1 MDKIDYKSRL
11 KQLRDPDRGKDFI
24 EKFGKDTYNK
34 FYNYYSTKVFIEDN
48 GLDQDTFAPSY
59 RYIDDLIT
67 NYASYVK
74 QYGKKGYNTYYSLVW
89 ENVKPEVDTLQ
100 KAAKIKSGGYFSAD
114 ILNQATDL
122 GNMYKYTDDDEDRIR
137 QKLGLV
143 PKAFDSAAKK
153 IVKQA
158 AEIRKQLAASDPNA
172 TEQSLL
178 DKFSPSSGWDFL
190 DDKPVTEKDV
200 RDAISVILRQNA
212 VSQYGDIYAGGR
224 ARRASNVPDRTGGM
238 PTIKDNI
245 NRAQQQAE
253 EVIGQIYDTRS
264 GAVRGAMT
272 DINYN
277 EWQDLGKTSLPEG
290 TKYDPKTGL
299 IISST
304 VVPEG
309 VDLMYN
315 PEAAV
320 AVQEVEN
327 LNDLIT
333 RLREKKASGKE
344 VTDEELKPLADKG
357 LTKIIDVIKNTTPEN
372 VAYHRP
378 AGTQVASELEKTTQA
393 TKYHTKQAV
402 AEAGYTAAMQSDP
415 HAQRKIAQV
424 SGAVDFSGDTRKRIV
439 AMLNAADGAQADNP
453 AANIANFASG
463 GLASIDLIKY
473 AYTTPEQRNVLRYLY
488 SIGDMEGF
496 DAYAEAI
503 SRELN
508 RRKADDQKKT
518 IDKTFGQS
526 VGGKIGAGALAAL
539 SGLGAGV
546 GWIESGIN
554 AIKGVPT
561 DPYSTWQSPAYA
573 SDMLRETALEG
584 ASDVGK
590 FFGNVGISLAQ
601 NAPLVAANIASG
613 GAAAPVTLG
622 VMGASAAGQAT
633 QQALQS
639 GATSGEA
646 FLSGAAAGAIEV
658 LTEKLPLDNLV
669 RIGQAAKSAGKGAV
683 VKTILANMPKQAA
696 IEAGEETVA
705 EIANNLAD
713 YIIMGDRSQIEQY
726 KQSLIDNGMSPDE
739 AERQA
744 FLRFYVANPALAGA
758 GGAVS
763 GAVFAGAGGAMGNII
778 GNLQQRAANIRTQA
792 EAKALID
799 EIDALIPQADPE
811 VAGQLTTI
819 KQNLDQ
825 WGLEKSKQVVENA
838 KQNADKWNDT
848 ATARLMNENRVNTG
862 EIPQPAQN
870 TPNVENAIPSAP
882 ASDDLFTDIPEV
894 QTGRRGGI
902 SIPAIPD
909 IPKAPVTPNT
919 VIYKADVPQ
928 QAYQENDIIEY
939 YQPLN
944 QARYKAKASEAVAK
958 MIEANPAMKQVQ
970 HLNAVK
976 VRAVRWLSDAD
987 GNINYKQK
995 AQEWVSK
1002 NAAKIESGEA
1012 VDTSVIVAGMTLVDM
1027 ARNAGD
1033 TFIEENINALVSMAQ
1048 SQYGSNLAILRWLNS
1063 NTSSGYERV
1072 LEHKFNGVFNW
1083 ITKKYGRYKAEG
1095 VNRKGARVS
1104 DGIINKVRAIQQN
1117 AVIEAREMWKN
1128 GKPTPEQIAEF
1139 EAKLQMK
1146 IADALPM
1153 TLKDKLR
1160 ALRFMQMLSAPLT
1173 GVTNFVANAIE
1184 VNLTWLDRQ
1193 VAALE
1198 ERISPIEKGNY
1209 QHTFG
1214 FRNFPKNSAEMQ
1226 AIRQSSENAGR
1237 LHYLGNDKFDI
1248 TSPMTAVYKDKRGRY
1263 QARTTFKQY
1272 NISEQKGAGKIGAA
1286 VKNIPSLYERGV
1298 RTLISDWV
1306 FWKYHY
1312 ESALA
1317 QMMKARDVHTVTPDM
1332 ERAAMETADR
1342 ATYRL
1347 QNIITRGINRL
1358 RNKRGPIG
1366 RITMAVAPFSTAPV
1380 NLALAALNR
1389 SPYGFL
1395 GTIVRALAVENKNV
1409 RDAKAHVDVLE
1420 AKLRKASGKDAGL
1433 IQKQLDEA
1441 KQALHEEKQMVMV
1454 KTSNSLARNTTGLVI
1469 TALGVLLSAMG
1480 LIVTRYSDN
1489 KEEREFAKAMGVR
1502 EYSLRIPDGKGGYIY
1517 VPLDKFTTLALGLF
1531 TGAEIYNAA
1540 ASSEG
1545 TDVLGR
1551 VVEGASSALQGSFE
1565 TFSDLSMLQGI
1576 TPVVEKVAKAARGEP
1591 NVNITEPFIDIAYN
1605 YYIGQMTPAF
1615 ARAIGNIVN
1624 PDIVTTQSDSYLER
1638 KYYETLTKVGIKSA
1652 VPAAVDVWGNTTSLG
1667 LFGKNVPKEQ
1677 QTFTDLM
1684 WRFAQN
1690 TFIPSKI
1697 STYTKDPVNTEILRL
1712 INSPE
1717 VKVKSKAL
1725 PNVFNSTTIDNAL
1738 AKKIDAN
1745 GVKISPQELSELKQK
1760 AGQACYRVVKQVIKM
1775 SEYADMNDKD
1785 KAQALANI
1793 YEELWTAH
1801 KNELVR
1807 SKIPSVSRIGG

>member
-11 KQLRDPDRGKDFI
+11 KQLKDPDRAKDFI

-34 FYNYYSTKVFIEDN
+34 FYNYYSTKVFIKDN

-67 NYASYVK
+67 NYAGYVN

-89 ENVKPEVDTLQ
+89 ENVKPEADTLQ

-122 GNMYKYTDDDEDRIR
+122 GNMYKYTDDEDDQIR

-158 AEIRKQLAASDPNA
+158 AEIRKQRAASDPNA

-212 VSQYGDIYAGGR
+212 VSQYGDIYAGGG
-224 ARRASNVPDRTGGM
+224 ARYASTVPDRTGGQFNATNKAVLE
-238 PTIKDNI
+238 PGE
-245 NRAQQQAE
+245 AQQPSVGDFKKIQPTTADKIHLAQQTADQYFDT
-253 EVIGQIYDTRS
+253 VYDTRS

-333 RLREKKASGKE
+333 RLREKKASGQE
-344 VTDEELKPLADKG
+344 VTDAELKPLADKG

-415 HAQRKIAQV
+415 QAQQKIAQV
-424 SGAVDFSGDTRKRIV
+424 SGTVDFSGDNRKRIV

-488 SIGDMEGF
+488 SIGDTEGF

-561 DPYSTWQSPAYA
+561 DPYSTWQSPAYT

-601 NAPLVAANIASG
+601 NAPLVAANIATG

-696 IEAGEETVA
+696 IEAGEEIVA

-726 KQSLIDNGMSPDE
+726 KQSLIDSGMSPDE

-811 VAGQLTTI
+811 AAGQLTTI

-838 KQNADKWNDT
+838 KQNANEWNDA
-848 ATARLMNENRVNTG
+848 ATARLMNENRVNT
-862 EIPQPAQN
+862 ENVQQPAQN
-870 TPNVENAIPSAP
+870 TPNVENAIPSAEP
-882 ASDDLFTDIPEV
+882 VSDGLFADMPEV

-909 IPKAPVTPNT
+909 IGDVKTKTSKVAKSVAVHTGDTVLKKQIGDGLFDYIPQSAEPVYT
-919 VIYKADVPQ
+919 
-928 QAYQENDIIEY
+928 QAYNSI
-939 YQPLN
+939 
-944 QARYKAKASEAVAK
+944 
-958 MIEANPAMKQVQ
+958 
-970 HLNAVK
+970 
-976 VRAVRWLSDAD
+976 SDAKD
-987 GNINYKQK
+987 VI
-995 AQEWVSK
+995 AQY
-1002 NAAKIESGEA
+1002 
-1012 VDTSVIVAGMTLVDM
+1012 
-1027 ARNAGD
+1027 
-1033 TFIEENINALVSMAQ
+1033 ENPV
-1048 SQYGSNLAILRWLNS
+1048 
-1063 NTSSGYERV
+1063 E
-1072 LEHKFNGVFNW
+1072 
-1083 ITKKYGRYKAEG
+1083 
-1095 VNRKGARVS
+1095 
-1104 DGIINKVRAIQQN
+1104 
-1117 AVIEAREMWKN
+1117 
-1128 GKPTPEQIAEF
+1128 
-1139 EAKLQMK
+1139 
-1146 IADALPM
+1146 
-1153 TLKDKLR
+1153 
-1160 ALRFMQMLSAPLT
+1160 
-1173 GVTNFVANAIE
+1173 
-1184 VNLTWLDRQ
+1184 
-1193 VAALE
+1193 
-1198 ERISPIEKGNY
+1198 
-1209 QHTFG
+1209 
-1214 FRNFPKNSAEMQ
+1214 
-1226 AIRQSSENAGR
+1226 
-1237 LHYLGNDKFDI
+1237 
-1248 TSPMTAVYKDKRGRY
+1248 
-1263 QARTTFKQY
+1263 
-1272 NISEQKGAGKIGAA
+1272 
-1286 VKNIPSLYERGV
+1286 
-1298 RTLISDWV
+1298 
-1306 FWKYHY
+1306 
-1312 ESALA
+1312 
-1317 QMMKARDVHTVTPDM
+1317 TVTKG
-1332 ERAAMETADR
+1332 ER
-1342 ATYRL
+1342 
-1347 QNIITRGINRL
+1347 Q
-1358 RNKRGPIG
+1358 
-1366 RITMAVAPFSTAPV
+1366 
-1380 NLALAALNR
+1380 
-1389 SPYGFL
+1389 
-1395 GTIVRALAVENKNV
+1395 
-1409 RDAKAHVDVLE
+1409 
-1420 AKLRKASGKDAGL
+1420 
-1433 IQKQLDEA
+1433 
-1441 KQALHEEKQMVMV
+1441 
-1454 KTSNSLARNTTGLVI
+1454 TT
-1469 TALGVLLSAMG
+1469 TER
-1480 LIVTRYSDN
+1480 RYSDN
-1489 KEEREFAKAMGVR
+1489 DTATVVAGLVKAYESGTRTDQQKLLAIAVDMGVMQGRSVNMWKMLRKLDATGRLFAIERGIAQMNAEGRRAYGNKWQDFSLTEEEIETIRKGNKKAEWDAAEKAIYKRIADQMPATWAEKDAALRRFAMLFNPKTHIRNIVGNSVMVAMIEARDKLMAVGELFLEKDQRTKAFVVKRSTMERAREFFRENNVADQLAGMKYEIGKQTVKGHKKRVFKTKAFHVLDTATTKTLEIEDNIFKHSRYIKSLARFMDARGITEVTQEAHEYAMQDALEATFQDRNEVARLIQQLKRTRGGVIVDIAVPFVTTTTNIAWRTVQYSPFGLGQAGYDFIKAHQLNAELKKTTDAAQAKQIKANITKTLQNGIKHLAQGMVGTGLMALGFLLAGGKLVPEVFISGLTPPSTKEKEFLKNNGWQPLALQIGDTYISMEWLTPSASIMLAGAQAYHSTTGEDKNWYDVPLESMTALFQTVLDSSVFTGIKKLMANEWGGVGKAVTDLATDYVSQHIPSLGVALGNIAEENKVSYYSPDSVKEVKYKAIMSIPGLRQILEENGIDVPKATLDSWGKPIKAGNLWQRVFDNFFNPAKVTKTPDDPVFKELMKLYESTGDTKVFPRILSNKITTKEVKEELKIPELKLTDDEMYWLKQELGQSYYRLIKA
-1502 EYSLRIPDGKGGYIY
+1502 YIKSPPY
-1517 VPLDKFTTLALGLF
+1517 RRD
-1531 TGAEIYNAA
+1531 
-1540 ASSEG
+1540 S
-1545 TDVLGR
+1545 D
-1551 VVEGASSALQGSFE
+1551 E
-1565 TFSDLSMLQGI
+1565 TKVNTISGFYDSMI
-1576 TPVVEKVAKAARGEP
+1576 
-1591 NVNITEPFIDIAYN
+1591 
-1605 YYIGQMTPAF
+1605 
-1615 ARAIGNIVN
+1615 
-1624 PDIVTTQSDSYLER
+1624 DSYR
-1638 KYYETLTKVGIKSA
+1638 T
-1652 VPAAVDVWGNTTSLG
+1652 
-1667 LFGKNVPKEQ
+1667 Q
-1677 QTFTDLM
+1677 
-1684 WRFAQN
+1684 
-1690 TFIPSKI
+1690 
-1697 STYTKDPVNTEILRL
+1697 L
-1712 INSPE
+1712 I
-1717 VKVKSKAL
+1717 
-1725 PNVFNSTTIDNAL
+1725 
-1738 AKKIDAN
+1738 
-1745 GVKISPQELSELKQK
+1745 
-1760 AGQACYRVVKQVIKM
+1760 
-1775 SEYADMNDKD
+1775 
-1785 KAQALANI
+1785 
-1793 YEELWTAH
+1793 
-1801 KNELVR
+1801 R